1 MGTVYE
7 NCFYEPCPQSCQDS
21 VKRGET
27 NEACREYLGDTQC
40 YINGDCPDECQQKA
54 LWGECPAACK
64 EYMGNPDC
72 CAPSCPPKCTN
83 RRRGSCEATG
93 VEEWGESLAA
103 ARNISTRSLGR
114 ESTFPRR

>member
-1 MGTVYE
+1 MG
-7 NCFYEPCPQSCQDS
+7 
-21 VKRGET
+21 RGET

-72 CAPSCPPKCTN
+72 CAPAARLN
-83 RRRGSCEATG
+83 VQIEEGDRVRQQGSRS
-93 VEEWGESLAA
+93 VGESLAA

-114 ESTFPRR
+114 ESTFPRRR